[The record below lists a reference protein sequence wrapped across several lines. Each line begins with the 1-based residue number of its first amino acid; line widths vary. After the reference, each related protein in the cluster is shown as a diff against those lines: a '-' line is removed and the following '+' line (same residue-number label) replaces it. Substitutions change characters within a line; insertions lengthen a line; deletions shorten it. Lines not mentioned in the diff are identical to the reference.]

1 MSHLIQI
8 PLDEYLELK
17 EKANLNKED
26 IAKKAR
32 EIYEEEGYCDVYL
45 KINNESYSKKS
56 ALYPEF
62 IYDATEGVVAYT
74 PEKDKWAKELNNII
88 GEHLNKGFA
97 EAKEKLNL
105 LRSKTEILGS
115 IQKNIR
121 IQKIMLLCL
130 SLGIAL
136 NIIFSILL

>member
-17 EKANLNKED
+17 EKANLSKED

-62 IYDATEGVVAYT
+62 IYEQQREWLHI
-74 PEKDKWAKELNNII
+74 PLKKDKWAKELNNII